1 MILQKKQMYLN
12 KVLSKH
18 YKKLRYTLFNKT
30 KNIPAL
36 KTTAIPSGQS
46 IGISILTID
55 TINHND
61 FPNIVDVTLGL
72 KKTKKAVIIYKGK
85 TTVPTLFTRSIIK
98 FVQGHAKNQKSE
110 KEASNFLLL
119 GNRLIV
125 KPKSNL
131 ARLGV
136 IDKML
141 GAGIDMHNYT
151 LCFNSHLSLQHFNF
165 LKRKQKIKL
174 KHLDRLAASV
184 FPPQSTLEAKA
195 KNVNTQNQRT
205 LKKKEVRLSK
215 IELSSVIA
223 QVLYKINIFKGQEF
237 LGESFFNIRKL
248 SNVLGAFVEINS
260 KIYFIS
266 DKELKQCGLAG
277 GLKHSALNA
286 TTFYDSSTS
295 LLRTLVYSKMP
306 TDKKILLETK
316 CIQSNIIF
324 FNFLNIATRTYV
336 IHNIKR
342 ILSKLINTLSFLVL
356 ESYPRSKKATKS
368 KLL

>member
-1 MILQKKQMYLN
+1 MILQKKQAYLN

-18 YKKLRYTLFNKT
+18 YKKLRYTFFNKT
-30 KNIPAL
+30 TNIPAL
-36 KTTAIPSGQS
+36 KTTAILSGQS

-55 TINHND
+55 TINHKD
-61 FPNIVDVTLGL
+61 FPGIVDVTVLNGL

-85 TTVPTLFTRSIIK
+85 ATVPTLLTRSITK

-110 KEASNFLLL
+110 REASNLLLL
-119 GNRLIV
+119 GNRRIV
-125 KPKSNL
+125 KPKSRL
-131 ARLGV
+131 VRLGV

-141 GAGIDMHNYT
+141 GAGINMHNYK

-165 LKRKQKIKL
+165 LKCKQKIKL
-174 KHLDRLAASV
+174 KNLDRLAASLIL
-184 FPPQSTLEAKA
+184 PQCTLEAKSQ
-195 KNVNTQNQRT
+195 NVNIQNQRT

-223 QVLYKINIFKGQEF
+223 QVLYKIHFFKGQES
-237 LGESFFNIRKL
+237 LGESIFNIRKL

-277 GLKHSALNA
+277 GLKHSAFNA
-286 TTFYDSSTS
+286 TTFHDNSTS
-295 LLRTLVYSKMP
+295 LLRTLVYSKTP

-316 CIQSNIIF
+316 YIQPNIIF

-336 IHNIKR
+336 IHNVKR
-342 ILSKLINTLSFLVL
+342 VLSKLINTLSFLVL
-356 ESYPRSKKATKS
+356 ER
-368 KLL
+368 